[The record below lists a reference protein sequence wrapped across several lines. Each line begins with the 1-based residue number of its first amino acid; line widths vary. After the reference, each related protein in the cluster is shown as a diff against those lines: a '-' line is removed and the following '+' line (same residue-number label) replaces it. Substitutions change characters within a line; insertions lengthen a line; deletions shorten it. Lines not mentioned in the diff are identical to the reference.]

1 MTNAKLD
8 RIFELARLS
17 GIAIVPAEAQE
28 VCDRFDALLSELDR
42 LAAIDLSDI
51 EPIAVFPDAS
61 GDAG

>member
-17 GIAIVPAEAQE
+17 GIAIASAEAQE

-42 LAAIDLSDI
+42 LAALDLSDI

-61 GDAG
+61 GDA